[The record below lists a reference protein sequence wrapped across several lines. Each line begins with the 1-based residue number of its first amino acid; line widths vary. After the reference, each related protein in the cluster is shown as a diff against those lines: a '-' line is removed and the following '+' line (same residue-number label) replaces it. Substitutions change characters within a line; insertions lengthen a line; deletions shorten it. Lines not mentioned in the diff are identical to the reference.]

1 VSAALETRFPTA
13 RQSNA
18 TYRTAVARNHEKP
31 GVIAGPSTCKT
42 KVHFTRITA
51 VTASRYLLARTSNRI
66 SSLGLAA
73 LGLVACGEVKP
84 IAPDASSAPP
94 DAVQPVDAQ
103 APIDA
108 ADAGLGALVTL
119 AQSNTQAVRLN
130 ATAFCRKNGIDPP
143 MQADN
148 SYFRVL
154 RLEDFD
160 VQGDFQVADVQ
171 IGVESAVGSD
181 GAQPA
186 QVFLYTL
193 GEGLELQRGN
203 LELVVMENYQIPD
216 QQVSIHTMPIT
227 ATIPAGATLV
237 VEFFVPDGSNLG
249 DRFFVGCNNDGQQ
262 GPTYIEALSCA
273 ELAGIVRL
281 DMAGAGFENRAV
293 ILNVRGY
300 DLSRAP

>member
-1 VSAALETRFPTA
+1 MTA
-13 RQSNA
+13 
-18 TYRTAVARNHEKP
+18 T
-31 GVIAGPSTCKT
+31 
-42 KVHFTRITA
+42 
-51 VTASRYLLARTSNRI
+51 RYLLARTSNCI
-66 SSLGLAA
+66 FSLGLAA

-84 IAPDASSAPP
+84 VAPDASSAPP
-94 DAVQPVDAQ
+94 DAVQPIDAQ

-108 ADAGLGALVTL
+108 SPPELVTL

-130 ATAFCRKNGIDPP
+130 AAAFCRKNGIDPAV
-143 MQADN
+143 QADN

-160 VQGDFQVADVQ
+160 IQGDFQVADVQ
-171 IGVESAVGSD
+171 IGVERAEGSD
-181 GAQPA
+181 GMQPA
-186 QVFLYTL
+186 QVFLYTMD
-193 GEGLELQRGN
+193 EGLELARGN

-227 ATIPAGATLV
+227 ATVPAGATLV
-237 VEFFVPDGSNLG
+237 VEFFVPDGSELG
-249 DRFFVGCNNDGQQ
+249 DRFFVGFNNDGQQ
-262 GPTYIEALSCA
+262 GPTYIEAPSCN

-281 DMAGAGFENRAV
+281 DMAGAGFETRAV